1 MKKNILIVISAA
13 VLFSMVSCSHK
24 KETAA
29 SLVPEDYS
37 GWTITADNLNY
48 PIPGHENHFR
58 RVLINPKGQEVSV
71 IKKEGKDY
79 YAYPKGTIVIKE
91 IYPTLNP
98 KEGTKPVSLT
108 VMIKDP
114 ENPQSR
120 DGWIWVVKDLKKN
133 TEKIIDYEFC
143 YDCHTNANEPHQYG
157 DGNPDGEF
165 RDYLFFPYRKTA
177 SGNRQQSS
185 DNRSY

>member
-1 MKKNILIVISAA
+1 MKKSILMIIFIA
-13 VLFSMVSCSHK
+13 VLFFIVSCSNK
-24 KETAA
+24 KETPV
-29 SLVPEDYS
+29 SMVPEDYS

-58 RVLINPKGQEVSV
+58 RVFINPKGEEVSV
-71 IKKEGKDY
+71 TRKEGKNY
-79 YAYPKGTIVIKE
+79 YDYPKGAIVIKE

-143 YDCHTNANEPHQYG
+143 FDCHTNANEPHQYG
-157 DGNPDGEF
+157 DGNPEGEF
-165 RDYLFFPYRKTA
+165 RDYMFFPFRKTA
-177 SGNRQQSS
+177 AKEQQQSAG
-185 DNRSY
+185 NRSY